1 MPGRESDRREGDS
14 VEARTPKGIG
24 HIEILKISY

>member
-1 MPGRESDRREGDS
+1 MPGLESDRREGDS

-24 HIEILKISY
+24 RIEILKILY